1 MTNGKLIVFSAPS
14 GSGKTTIVKHL
25 LTQNNLPLAFSVSA
39 TTRAPRPNETD
50 GKDYYFLSVDE
61 FKSKI
66 ENDHFLEWEE
76 VYPNQF
82 YGTLKSEL
90 ERLWAEGKTVLFD
103 IDVAG
108 GLAIKTQFPKE
119 TLAIFVQPPT
129 FELLVQRLSDRST
142 EGEQALAKRIA
153 KAPRELEQAANFDV
167 ILVNDTLD
175 LALRQAVTLADNFI
189 NQQS

>member
-189 NQQS
+189 NKQS

>member
-175 LALRQAVTLADNFI
+175 LALRQAITLADNFI

>member
-1 MTNGKLIVFSAPS
+1 M
-14 GSGKTTIVKHL
+14 
-25 LTQNNLPLAFSVSA
+25 
-39 TTRAPRPNETD
+39 
-50 GKDYYFLSVDE
+50 
-61 FKSKI
+61 
-66 ENDHFLEWEE
+66 
-76 VYPNQF
+76 
-82 YGTLKSEL
+82 
-90 ERLWAEGKTVLFD
+90 WAEGKTVLFD

-175 LALRQAVTLADNFI
+175 LALRQAITLADNFI

>member
-108 GLAIKTQFPKE
+108 GLAIKTQFSKD